1 MEDPCDVLDALVE
14 EAERRR
20 VREHEPGRP
29 LVHLAAEVVEVEVP
43 ACVGLDLLELVAGH
57 RDARRVRPVRG
68 VGGDDRVALLAAV
81 REVRA
86 HEHEAGELSLRARSG
101 LQRHRGKARDLGED
115 SLQVPHELERALRP
129 VVLLVR
135 MQVAESRQPR
145 DTLVD
150 TWVVL
155 HRAAPEWIEA
165 RVDAERAVG
174 QRRDVSDDL
183 GLRHL
188 GKPRR
193 TRSTRARAEA
203 RASARP

>member
-1 MEDPCDVLDALVE
+1 MEDPRDVLDALVE

-29 LVHLAAEVVEVEVP
+29 LVHLAAEIVEVEVP

-86 HEHEAGELSLRARSG
+86 HEHEAGELSLGARSG
-101 LQRHRGKARDLGED
+101 LQRHRRKARDLGED
-115 SLQVPHELERALRP
+115 ALQVPHELERALRP

-135 MQVAESRQPR
+135 MQVTESRQPR
-145 DTLVD
+145 R
-150 TWVVL
+150 
-155 HRAAPEWIEA
+155 HA
-165 RVDAERAVG
+165 R
-174 QRRDVSDDL
+174 
-183 GLRHL
+183 
-188 GKPRR
+188 
-193 TRSTRARAEA
+193 
-203 RASARP
+203 